1 MTFTEAYEE
10 MLESEKQLNIAI
22 MKADIFTEASYKNLE
37 INRQEADLKVL
48 TESGTYDDLN
58 YLYEAASEGFVNK
71 VKKAVEKIADSL
83 VEFIN
88 KIVTKVKSVFGTE
101 RAKKTLDAVEKA
113 ANSNSKVKNKKI
125 TIKDGSK
132 AEKEIQKEIDGLRG
146 KLSRFKA
153 GRVSKAD
160 IKSVDETVSRIN
172 KKKVAIITATTAITV
187 GAAIVLLRK
196 LVSETDSNKGAAIKD
211 AKNIATQIKMEGVDT
226 SDEDIL
232 KATQKLHSGIATL
245 VKDKL
250 KCRFEYM
257 GSIISGLRGKSS
269 GPLPSAA
276 EALDKRREMINKTKD
291 QIKLDRESGVN
302 IRESVDEEVEALES
316 ADEDNDQIYMN
327 NLYDEVFGES
337 VEEFD
342 ESFDEDDFIE
352 GYQEML
358 ESVEESDEF
367 SEEDDFMEGY
377 QEMLE
382 SDEEFDESFEEDD
395 FMEGYQEMLE
405 STDDSFESMTSEFEE
420 RMNNLL
426 ED

>member
-22 MKADIFTEASYKNLE
+22 TKADIFTEASYKNLE

-83 VEFIN
+83 VEFID

-153 GRVSKAD
+153 GRASKAD
-160 IKSVDETVSRIN
+160 IKSVDESISRIN
-172 KKKVAIITATTAITV
+172 KKKVAIITATAVITV
-187 GAAIVLLRK
+187 GAGIALLRK
-196 LVSETDSNKGAAIKD
+196 LISETDSNNGAAIKD
-211 AKNIATQIKMEGVDT
+211 AKNIASQIKMEGVDT

-276 EALDKRREMINKTKD
+276 EALENVNDTEE
-291 QIKLDRESGVN
+291 QIELDYEL
-302 IRESVDEEVEALES
+302 VDESAETFES

-337 VEEFD
+337 F
-342 ESFDEDDFIE
+342 
-352 GYQEML
+352 
-358 ESVEESDEF
+358 
-367 SEEDDFMEGY
+367 EEDDFMEGY

-382 SDEEFDESFEEDD
+382 SVEEFDESFEEDD

>member
-22 MKADIFTEASYKNLE
+22 KKADIFTEVSYKNLA

-48 TESGTYDDLN
+48 TESGTYDDLD

-71 VKKAVEKIADSL
+71 VKKAIESIAKSL
-83 VEFIN
+83 VEFIQ
-88 KIVTKVKSVFGTE
+88 KIVTSVKAAFGSE
-101 RAKKTLDAVEKA
+101 SAKKTLDSVEKA
-113 ANSNSKVKNKKI
+113 ANGNSKVKNTKI

-153 GRVSKAD
+153 GRVSEAD
-160 IKSVDETVSRIN
+160 IKSVDESISRIN
-172 KKKVAIITATTAITV
+172 KKKAALIAGTTVITV
-187 GAAIVLLRK
+187 GAGIALLRK
-196 LVSETDSNKGAAIKD
+196 LISETDSDNGSAIKD
-211 AKNIATQIKMEGVDT
+211 AKNNASQIKMEGVDT
-226 SDEDIL
+226 SDEAVL
-232 KATQKLHSGIATL
+232 KATQKIHSGIATL
-245 VKDKL
+245 TKDKL

-257 GSIISGLRGKSS
+257 KSVISGLRGKSS

-276 EALDKRREMINKTKD
+276 EALDKQKD
-291 QIKLDRESGVN
+291 KDIK
-302 IRESVDEEVEALES
+302 ESVDEEVETFES
-316 ADEDNDQIYMN
+316 VDEENDRIYMN

-337 VEEFD
+337 VEEEVETD
-342 ESFDEDDFIE
+342 EVTEESSEEDDYMK

-358 ESVEESDEF
+358 ESAETDENEEDGESTDNDEES
-367 SEEDDFMEGY
+367 EEEV
-377 QEMLE
+377 E
-382 SDEEFDESFEEDD
+382 
-395 FMEGYQEMLE
+395 E
-405 STDDSFESMTSEFEE
+405 STDDSFESMASEFEE

>member
-1 MTFTEAYEE
+1 
-10 MLESEKQLNIAI
+10 
-22 MKADIFTEASYKNLE
+22 
-37 INRQEADLKVL
+37 
-48 TESGTYDDLN
+48 
-58 YLYEAASEGFVNK
+58 
-71 VKKAVEKIADSL
+71 
-83 VEFIN
+83 
-88 KIVTKVKSVFGTE
+88 
-101 RAKKTLDAVEKA
+101 
-113 ANSNSKVKNKKI
+113 
-125 TIKDGSK
+125 
-132 AEKEIQKEIDGLRG
+132 
-146 KLSRFKA
+146 
-153 GRVSKAD
+153 
-160 IKSVDETVSRIN
+160 
-172 KKKVAIITATTAITV
+172 
-187 GAAIVLLRK
+187 
-196 LVSETDSNKGAAIKD
+196 
-211 AKNIATQIKMEGVDT
+211 
-226 SDEDIL
+226 
-232 KATQKLHSGIATL
+232 
-245 VKDKL
+245 
-250 KCRFEYM
+250 
-257 GSIISGLRGKSS
+257 
-269 GPLPSAA
+269 
-276 EALDKRREMINKTKD
+276 MINKTKD

-342 ESFDEDDFIE
+342 ESFEEDDFME

>member
-1 MTFTEAYEE
+1 MMTFTEAYEE

-22 MKADIFTEASYKNLE
+22 TKADIFTEASYKNLE

-83 VEFIN
+83 VEFID
-88 KIVTKVKSVFGTE
+88 KIVTKVKAVFGTE

-113 ANSNSKVKNKKI
+113 ANSNSKIKNKKI
-125 TIKDGSK
+125 TIKDGAK
-132 AEKEIQKEIDGLRG
+132 AEKEIQKEIDGLRR
-146 KLSRFKA
+146 KLSRVKA

-160 IKSVDETVSRIN
+160 IKSVDETISRIN
-172 KKKVAIITATTAITV
+172 KKKVAIITATAVITV
-187 GAAIVLLRK
+187 GAGIALLRK
-196 LVSETDSNKGAAIKD
+196 LISETDSNNGAAIKD
-211 AKNIATQIKMEGVDT
+211 AKNIASQIKMEGVDT
-226 SDEDIL
+226 SDEAVL
-232 KATQKLHSGIATL
+232 MATQKIQSGIARL
-245 VKDKL
+245 AKDKL

-257 GSIISGLRGKSS
+257 SSIISGLRGKSS

-276 EALDKRREMINKTKD
+276 EALENVNDTEE
-291 QIKLDRESGVN
+291 QIELDYELVDESAETL
-302 IRESVDEEVEALES
+302 ESV
-316 ADEDNDQIYMN
+316 DEDNDQIYMN

-342 ESFDEDDFIE
+342 ESF
-352 GYQEML
+352 
-358 ESVEESDEF
+358 
-367 SEEDDFMEGY
+367 EEDDFMEGY

-382 SDEEFDESFEEDD
+382 SVEEFDESFEEDD

-405 STDDSFESMTSEFEE
+405 SADDSFESMASEFEE

>member
-22 MKADIFTEASYKNLE
+22 TKADIFTEASYKNLE

-83 VEFIN
+83 VEFID
-88 KIVTKVKSVFGTE
+88 KIVTKVKAVFGTE

-113 ANSNSKVKNKKI
+113 ANSNSKIKNKKI
-125 TIKDGSK
+125 TIKDGAK
-132 AEKEIQKEIDGLRG
+132 AEKEIQKEIDGLRR
-146 KLSRFKA
+146 KLSRVKA

-172 KKKVAIITATTAITV
+172 KKKVAIITATAVITV
-187 GAAIVLLRK
+187 GAGIALLRK
-196 LVSETDSNKGAAIKD
+196 LISETDSNNGAAIKD
-211 AKNIATQIKMEGVDT
+211 AKNIASQIKMEGVDT
-226 SDEDIL
+226 SDEAVL
-232 KATQKLHSGIATL
+232 MATQKIQSGIARL
-245 VKDKL
+245 AKDKL

-257 GSIISGLRGKSS
+257 SSIISGLRGNSS

-276 EALDKRREMINKTKD
+276 EALENVNDTEE
-291 QIKLDRESGVN
+291 QIELDYEL
-302 IRESVDEEVEALES
+302 VDESAETLES

-337 VEEFD
+337 FE
-342 ESFDEDDFIE
+342 EDDFME

-382 SDEEFDESFEEDD
+382 SVEESDEFSEEDD

-405 STDDSFESMTSEFEE
+405 SADDSFESMASEFEE

>member
-22 MKADIFTEASYKNLE
+22 TKADIFTEASYKNLE

-71 VKKAVEKIADSL
+71 VKKAIEKIADSL
-83 VEFIN
+83 VEFID
-88 KIVTKVKSVFGTE
+88 KIVTKVKAVFGTE

-113 ANSNSKVKNKKI
+113 ANSNSKIKNKKI

-132 AEKEIQKEIDGLRG
+132 AEKEIQKEIDGLRR

-172 KKKVAIITATTAITV
+172 KKKVAIITATAVITV
-187 GAAIVLLRK
+187 GAGIALLRK
-196 LVSETDSNKGAAIKD
+196 LISETDSNNGAAIKD
-211 AKNIATQIKMEGVDT
+211 AKNIASQIKMEGVDT

-302 IRESVDEEVEALES
+302 IRESVDEEVEVLES

-337 VEEFD
+337 VEE
-342 ESFDEDDFIE
+342 
-352 GYQEML
+352 
-358 ESVEESDEF
+358 SDEF

-382 SDEEFDESFEEDD
+382 SVEEFDESFEEDD

-405 STDDSFESMTSEFEE
+405 SADDSFESMTSEFEE

>member
-22 MKADIFTEASYKNLE
+22 TKADIFTEASYKNLE

-83 VEFIN
+83 VEFID

-153 GRVSKAD
+153 GRASKAD
-160 IKSVDETVSRIN
+160 IKSVDESISRIN
-172 KKKVAIITATTAITV
+172 KKKVAIITATAVITV
-187 GAAIVLLRK
+187 GAGIALLRK
-196 LVSETDSNKGAAIKD
+196 LISETDSNNGAAIKD
-211 AKNIATQIKMEGVDT
+211 AKNIASQIKMEGVDT

-276 EALDKRREMINKTKD
+276 EALENVNDTEE
-291 QIKLDRESGVN
+291 QIELDYEL
-302 IRESVDEEVEALES
+302 VDESAETLES

-337 VEEFD
+337 FE
-342 ESFDEDDFIE
+342 EDDFME

-382 SDEEFDESFEEDD
+382 SA
-395 FMEGYQEMLE
+395 
-405 STDDSFESMTSEFEE
+405 DDSFESMTSEFEE

>member
-1 MTFTEAYEE
+1 MMTFTEAYEE

-22 MKADIFTEASYKNLE
+22 KKADIFTEASYKNLE

-83 VEFIN
+83 VEFID
-88 KIVTKVKSVFGTE
+88 KIVTKVKAVFGTD

-113 ANSNSKVKNKKI
+113 ANGNSKVKNKKI

-153 GRVSKAD
+153 GRASKAD
-160 IKSVDETVSRIN
+160 IKSVDESIHRIN
-172 KKKVAIITATTAITV
+172 KKKVALITVTTAITV
-187 GAAIVLLRK
+187 GSAIVLLRK
-196 LVSETDSNKGAAIKD
+196 LVSETDSDNGAAIKD
-211 AKNIATQIKMEGVDT
+211 AKKMASQIKMEGVDT

-257 GSIISGLRGKSS
+257 SSIISGLRGKSS

-302 IRESVDEEVEALES
+302 IRESVEEEFETFESVDEE
-316 ADEDNDQIYMN
+316 NDRIYMN

-337 VEEFD
+337 VEEEVETD
-342 ESFDEDDFIE
+342 EVTEESSEEDDYMK

-358 ESVEESDEF
+358 ESAETDENEEDGESTDNDEES
-367 SEEDDFMEGY
+367 EEEV
-377 QEMLE
+377 E
-382 SDEEFDESFEEDD
+382 
-395 FMEGYQEMLE
+395 E
-405 STDDSFESMTSEFEE
+405 STDDSFESMASEFEE

>member
-1 MTFTEAYEE
+1 MMTFTEAYEE

-22 MKADIFTEASYKNLE
+22 TKADIFTEASYKNLE

-83 VEFIN
+83 VEFID

-153 GRVSKAD
+153 GRASKAD
-160 IKSVDETVSRIN
+160 IKSVDESIHRIN
-172 KKKVAIITATTAITV
+172 KKKAALIAGTTVITV

-196 LVSETDSNKGAAIKD
+196 LVSETDSNNGAAIKD
-211 AKNIATQIKMEGVDT
+211 AKNIASQIKMEGVDT

-337 VEEFD
+337 FE
-342 ESFDEDDFIE
+342 EDDFME

-358 ESVEESDEF
+358 ESAEESDEF

>member
-22 MKADIFTEASYKNLE
+22 TKADIFTEASYKNLE

-83 VEFIN
+83 VEFID
-88 KIVTKVKSVFGTE
+88 KIVTKVKAVFGTE

-113 ANSNSKVKNKKI
+113 ANSNSKIKNKKI

-132 AEKEIQKEIDGLRG
+132 AEKEIQKEIDGLRR

-153 GRVSKAD
+153 GRASKAD
-160 IKSVDETVSRIN
+160 IKSVDESIHRIN
-172 KKKVAIITATTAITV
+172 KKKVALITATTAITV
-187 GAAIVLLRK
+187 GAGIVLLRK
-196 LVSETDSNKGAAIKD
+196 LISETDSNNGAAIKD
-211 AKNIATQIKMEGVDT
+211 AKNIASQIKMEGVDT

-337 VEEFD
+337 
-342 ESFDEDDFIE
+342 
-352 GYQEML
+352 
-358 ESVEESDEF
+358 
-367 SEEDDFMEGY
+367 
-377 QEMLE
+377 
-382 SDEEFDESFEEDD
+382 FEEDD

-405 STDDSFESMTSEFEE
+405 STDDSFESMASEFEE
-420 RMNNLL
+420 RVNNLL
-426 ED
+426 GD

>member
-1 MTFTEAYEE
+1 MMTFTEAYEE

-22 MKADIFTEASYKNLE
+22 KKADIFTEASYKNLE

-83 VEFIN
+83 VEFID
-88 KIVTKVKSVFGTE
+88 KIVTKVKAVFGTE

-153 GRVSKAD
+153 GRASKAD
-160 IKSVDETVSRIN
+160 IKSVDESIHRIN
-172 KKKVAIITATTAITV
+172 KKKVALITATTAITV

-196 LVSETDSNKGAAIKD
+196 LVSETDSNNGAAIKD
-211 AKNIATQIKMEGVDT
+211 AKNIASQIKMEGVDT

-316 ADEDNDQIYMN
+316 ADADNDQIYMN

-337 VEEFD
+337 VEESD
-342 ESFDEDDFIE
+342 EFSEEDDFME

-382 SDEEFDESFEEDD
+382 SA
-395 FMEGYQEMLE
+395 
-405 STDDSFESMTSEFEE
+405 DDSFESMTSEFEE

>member
-1 MTFTEAYEE
+1 
-10 MLESEKQLNIAI
+10 
-22 MKADIFTEASYKNLE
+22 
-37 INRQEADLKVL
+37 
-48 TESGTYDDLN
+48 
-58 YLYEAASEGFVNK
+58 
-71 VKKAVEKIADSL
+71 
-83 VEFIN
+83 
-88 KIVTKVKSVFGTE
+88 
-101 RAKKTLDAVEKA
+101 
-113 ANSNSKVKNKKI
+113 
-125 TIKDGSK
+125 
-132 AEKEIQKEIDGLRG
+132 
-146 KLSRFKA
+146 
-153 GRVSKAD
+153 
-160 IKSVDETVSRIN
+160 
-172 KKKVAIITATTAITV
+172 
-187 GAAIVLLRK
+187 
-196 LVSETDSNKGAAIKD
+196 
-211 AKNIATQIKMEGVDT
+211 MEGVDT

-316 ADEDNDQIYMN
+316 ADADNDQIYMN

-342 ESFDEDDFIE
+342 ESFDEDDFME

-358 ESVEESDEF
+358 ESV
-367 SEEDDFMEGY
+367 
-377 QEMLE
+377 
-382 SDEEFDESFEEDD
+382 EEFDESFEEDD

-405 STDDSFESMTSEFEE
+405 STDDSFESMASEFEE

>member
-1 MTFTEAYEE
+1 MMTFTEAYEE

-22 MKADIFTEASYKNLE
+22 TKADIFTEASYKNLE

-146 KLSRFKA
+146 KLSRFKV
-153 GRVSKAD
+153 GRASKAD
-160 IKSVDETVSRIN
+160 IKSVDESISRIN
-172 KKKVAIITATTAITV
+172 KKKVALIAGTTVITV
-187 GAAIVLLRK
+187 GAGIVLLRK
-196 LVSETDSNKGAAIKD
+196 LISETDSDNGSAIKD
-211 AKNIATQIKMEGVDT
+211 AKNNASQIKMEGVDT
-226 SDEDIL
+226 SDEAVL
-232 KATQKLHSGIATL
+232 KATQKIHSGIATL

-250 KCRFEYM
+250 KCRFEFM
-257 GSIISGLRGKSS
+257 SSIISGLRGKSS

-276 EALDKRREMINKTKD
+276 EALENVNDTEE
-291 QIKLDRESGVN
+291 QIELDYEL
-302 IRESVDEEVEALES
+302 VDESAETLES

-342 ESFDEDDFIE
+342 ESFDEDDFME

-367 SEEDDFMEGY
+367 S
-377 QEMLE
+377 
-382 SDEEFDESFEEDD
+382 EEDD

>member
-22 MKADIFTEASYKNLE
+22 TKADIFTEASYKNLE

-83 VEFIN
+83 LEFID
-88 KIVTKVKSVFGTE
+88 KIVTKVKSVFGTD

-113 ANSNSKVKNKKI
+113 ANGNSKVKNKKI

-153 GRVSKAD
+153 GRASKAD
-160 IKSVDETVSRIN
+160 IKSVDESIHRIN
-172 KKKVAIITATTAITV
+172 KKKVALITVTTAITV
-187 GAAIVLLRK
+187 GSAIVLLRK
-196 LVSETDSNKGAAIKD
+196 LVSETDSDNGAAIKD
-211 AKNIATQIKMEGVDT
+211 AKKMASQIKMEGVDT

-257 GSIISGLRGKSS
+257 SSIISGLRGKSS

-337 VEEFD
+337 F
-342 ESFDEDDFIE
+342 
-352 GYQEML
+352 
-358 ESVEESDEF
+358 
-367 SEEDDFMEGY
+367 EEDDFMEGY

-382 SDEEFDESFEEDD
+382 SVEEFDESFEEDD

>member
-1 MTFTEAYEE
+1 
-10 MLESEKQLNIAI
+10 ML
-22 MKADIFTEASYKNLE
+22 DIFKSYLSEDERAVAIEESTYEIQMAKLNAMYEMVDKNLE
-37 INRQEADLKVL
+37 LNMLEAEAKVL
-48 TESGTYDDLN
+48 TESGTYDDLD

-71 VKKAVEKIADSL
+71 VKKAVESIAKSL
-83 VEFIN
+83 IKFIQ
-88 KIVTKVKSVFGTE
+88 KIVTSVKEAFGSKS
-101 RAKKTLDAVEKA
+101 AKKTLDSVEKA
-113 ANSNSKVKNKKI
+113 VKGNSKVKNTKI

-132 AEKEIQKEIDGLRG
+132 AEKEIQKEVDGLRG

-153 GRVSKAD
+153 GRVSEAD
-160 IKSVDETVSRIN
+160 IKSVDESISRIN
-172 KKKVAIITATTAITV
+172 KKKAALITGTTVITV

-196 LVSETDSNKGAAIKD
+196 LISETDSDNGSAIKD
-211 AKNIATQIKMEGVDT
+211 AKNNASQIKMEGVDT
-226 SDEDIL
+226 SDEAVL

-257 GSIISGLRGKSS
+257 SSIISGLRGKSS

-276 EALDKRREMINKTKD
+276 EALENVNDTEE
-291 QIKLDRESGVN
+291 QIELDYEL
-302 IRESVDEEVEALES
+302 VDESAETLES

-337 VEEFD
+337 VEE
-342 ESFDEDDFIE
+342 
-352 GYQEML
+352 
-358 ESVEESDEF
+358 SDEF

-382 SDEEFDESFEEDD
+382 SA
-395 FMEGYQEMLE
+395 
-405 STDDSFESMTSEFEE
+405 DDSFESMASEFEE

>member
-22 MKADIFTEASYKNLE
+22 TKADIFTEASYKNLE

-83 VEFIN
+83 VEFID
-88 KIVTKVKSVFGTE
+88 KIVTKVKAVFGTE

-113 ANSNSKVKNKKI
+113 ANSNSKIKNKKI
-125 TIKDGSK
+125 TIKDGAK

-153 GRVSKAD
+153 GRASKAD
-160 IKSVDETVSRIN
+160 IKSVDESISRIN
-172 KKKVAIITATTAITV
+172 KKKVALITATTAITV

-196 LVSETDSNKGAAIKD
+196 LVSETDSNNGAAIKD
-211 AKNIATQIKMEGVDT
+211 AKNIASQIKMEGVDT
-226 SDEDIL
+226 SDEDVL
-232 KATQKLHSGIATL
+232 MATQKIQSGIARL
-245 VKDKL
+245 AKDKL

-257 GSIISGLRGKSS
+257 SSIISGLRGKSS

-276 EALDKRREMINKTKD
+276 EALENVNDTEE
-291 QIKLDRESGVN
+291 QIELDYEL
-302 IRESVDEEVEALES
+302 VDESAETLES

-337 VEEFD
+337 FE
-342 ESFDEDDFIE
+342 EDDFME

-382 SDEEFDESFEEDD
+382 SVEESDEFSEEDD

-405 STDDSFESMTSEFEE
+405 SADDSFESMTSEFEE

>member
-22 MKADIFTEASYKNLE
+22 TKADIFTEASYKNLE

-83 VEFIN
+83 VEFID

-153 GRVSKAD
+153 GRVSEAD
-160 IKSVDETVSRIN
+160 IKSVDESISRIN
-172 KKKVAIITATTAITV
+172 KKKVALITGTTVITV

-196 LVSETDSNKGAAIKD
+196 LISETDSDNGSAIKE
-211 AKNIATQIKMEGVDT
+211 AKNNASQIKMEGVDT
-226 SDEDIL
+226 SDEAVL
-232 KATQKLHSGIATL
+232 KATQKIHSGIATL
-245 VKDKL
+245 TKDKL
-250 KCRFEYM
+250 KCRFEFM
-257 GSIISGLRGKSS
+257 KSVISGLRGKSS

-276 EALDKRREMINKTKD
+276 EALDKRRELINTTKE
-291 QIKLDRESGVN
+291 QIKSDREAGVN
-302 IRESVDEEVEALES
+302 IRESVEEEFETFESVDEE
-316 ADEDNDQIYMN
+316 NDRIYMN

-337 VEEFD
+337 VEEEYVDD
-342 ESFDEDDFIE
+342 EFMQ

-358 ESVEESDEF
+358 ESAETDE
-367 SEEDDFMEGY
+367 
-377 QEMLE
+377 
-382 SDEEFDESFEEDD
+382 
-395 FMEGYQEMLE
+395 
-405 STDDSFESMTSEFEE
+405 TDDSFESMTSEFEE

>member
-1 MTFTEAYEE
+1 MMTFTEAYEE

-22 MKADIFTEASYKNLE
+22 TKADIFTEASYKNLE

-83 VEFIN
+83 VEFID

-153 GRVSKAD
+153 GRASKAD
-160 IKSVDETVSRIN
+160 IKSVDESIHRIN
-172 KKKVAIITATTAITV
+172 KKKVALITATTAITV

-196 LVSETDSNKGAAIKD
+196 LVSETDSNNGAAIKD
-211 AKNIATQIKMEGVDT
+211 AKNIASQIKMEGVDT

-276 EALDKRREMINKTKD
+276 EALENVNDTEE
-291 QIKLDRESGVN
+291 QIELDYEL
-302 IRESVDEEVEALES
+302 VDESAETLES

-337 VEEFD
+337 FE
-342 ESFDEDDFIE
+342 EDDFME

-367 SEEDDFMEGY
+367 SEEDDLMEGY

-382 SDEEFDESFEEDD
+382 SAEELD
-395 FMEGYQEMLE
+395 
-405 STDDSFESMTSEFEE
+405 
-420 RMNNLL
+420 
-426 ED
+426 

>member
-22 MKADIFTEASYKNLE
+22 KKADIFTEASYKNLE

-83 VEFIN
+83 VEFID

-153 GRVSKAD
+153 GRASKAD
-160 IKSVDETVSRIN
+160 IKSVDESISRIN
-172 KKKVAIITATTAITV
+172 KKKVALITATTAITV

-196 LVSETDSNKGAAIKD
+196 LVSETDSNNGAAIKD
-211 AKNIATQIKMEGVDT
+211 AKNIASQIKMEGVDT

-245 VKDKL
+245 TKDKL
-250 KCRFEYM
+250 KCRFEFM
-257 GSIISGLRGKSS
+257 SSIISGLRGKSS

-276 EALDKRREMINKTKD
+276 EALENVNDTEE
-291 QIKLDRESGVN
+291 QIELDYEL
-302 IRESVDEEVEALES
+302 VDESAETLES

-337 VEEFD
+337 FEEDDFMEGYQEMLESVEEFD
-342 ESFDEDDFIE
+342 ESFEEDDFME

-382 SDEEFDESFEEDD
+382 S
-395 FMEGYQEMLE
+395 
-405 STDDSFESMTSEFEE
+405 TDDSFESMASEFEE

>member
-1 MTFTEAYEE
+1 MMTFTEAYEE

-22 MKADIFTEASYKNLE
+22 KKADIFTEASYKNLE

-113 ANSNSKVKNKKI
+113 ANSNSKVKNTKI

-132 AEKEIQKEIDGLRG
+132 AKKKNKKEIDGLRG

-153 GRVSKAD
+153 GRASKAD
-160 IKSVDETVSRIN
+160 IKSVDESIHRIN
-172 KKKVAIITATTAITV
+172 KKKVALITATTAITV

-196 LVSETDSNKGAAIKD
+196 LVSETDSNNGAAIKD
-211 AKNIATQIKMEGVDT
+211 AKNIASQIKMEGVDT

-316 ADEDNDQIYMN
+316 ADADNDQIYMN

-337 VEEFD
+337 FE
-342 ESFDEDDFIE
+342 EDDFME

-382 SDEEFDESFEEDD
+382 S
-395 FMEGYQEMLE
+395 
-405 STDDSFESMTSEFEE
+405 TDYSFESMASEFEE